1 MTENSAWQVLNPT
14 LLSSLTPWLCDT
26 LCPEPEL
33 PEVLVPL
40 SLNVKWT
47 LLGYGA
53 EVCLQEPGLAHIA
66 GSHCRIRSF
75 LSVLGTQVF
84 LSKFASSSAKDR
96 E

>member
-26 LCPEPEL
+26 LGPEPEL

-47 LLGYGA
+47 LLDYG
-53 EVCLQEPGLAHIA
+53 E
-66 GSHCRIRSF
+66 
-75 LSVLGTQVF
+75 
-84 LSKFASSSAKDR
+84 
-96 E
+96 